1 MDDLLDILMEKNLLH
16 AVAKDGKDITEDLE
30 VTFEKINGKDNVYK
44 VTFTAEYQG
53 EKTEFESEVTV
64 TD

>member
-1 MDDLLDILMEKNLLH
+1 MHIEKNLLH
-16 AVAKDGKDITEDLE
+16 AVRKDGKDITKDLE
-30 VTFEKINGKDNVYK
+30 VTFEKVKGKDNVYK

-53 EKTEFESEVTV
+53 EKAEFESEVTV